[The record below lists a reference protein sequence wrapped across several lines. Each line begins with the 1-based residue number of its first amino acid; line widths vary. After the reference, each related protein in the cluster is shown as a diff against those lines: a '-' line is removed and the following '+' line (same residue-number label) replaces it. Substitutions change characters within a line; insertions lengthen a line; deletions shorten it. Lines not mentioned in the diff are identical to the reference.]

1 MYERTPGELARTVRQ
16 AWGGLS
22 GAERT
27 RECRQR
33 GGAVPQ
39 RPRNPPCV
47 GHVRP
52 LFPSGSGVR
61 GMFSVALVAT
71 VASTTVWAAGRRL
84 ARHGRWPLAS
94 VPVCG
99 SAVPV
104 TAVLLVS
111 ALVPTTSIA
120 VAPIVGI
127 LIGAAVAATTLTRTP
142 STLVEAAVMFT

>member
-16 AWGGLS
+16 AWWGLS

-39 RPRNPPCV
+39 RPRNPPCG

-61 GMFSVALVAT
+61 GMFSVALLAT
-71 VASTTVWAAGRRL
+71 VASTTVSAAGRRL

-94 VPVCG
+94 VPVCV

-120 VAPIVGI
+120 VAP
-127 LIGAAVAATTLTRTP
+127 
-142 STLVEAAVMFT
+142 